1 MMELEG
7 RLMPPRAFQEFLETQ
22 ELQAA
27 LTGARFLEETQ
38 VWCRATGSQSAKS
51 QIPGTVSASGAV
63 VKPGKVSLSITSQT
77 TTAAGIRHCT
87 D

>member
-27 LTGARFLEETQ
+27 LTGARFLEEAQ
-38 VWCRATGSQSAKS
+38 VTLTLTLTLTLALTLTLTTPCHSRREPATCSHE
-51 QIPGTVSASGAV
+51 
-63 VKPGKVSLSITSQT
+63 
-77 TTAAGIRHCT
+77 R
-87 D
+87 